1 MQALESL
8 NEQQVREIYNFI
20 FHPVMM
26 SAQSPDS
33 SVNRNLS
40 HSVIVSLLLQHSNA
54 SDCWFLLTTMGMN
67 FCNELNFVTFRLIAF
82 GVKTTL

>member
-40 HSVIVSLLLQHSNA
+40 HSILLLLVGCCSIQMQVIV
-54 SDCWFLLTTMGMN
+54 G
-67 FCNELNFVTFRLIAF
+67 FC
-82 GVKTTL
+82 

>member
-40 HSVIVSLLLQHSNA
+40 HSILLLLVCCYSIQMQVIV
-54 SDCWFLLTTMGMN
+54 G
-67 FCNELNFVTFRLIAF
+67 FC
-82 GVKTTL
+82 